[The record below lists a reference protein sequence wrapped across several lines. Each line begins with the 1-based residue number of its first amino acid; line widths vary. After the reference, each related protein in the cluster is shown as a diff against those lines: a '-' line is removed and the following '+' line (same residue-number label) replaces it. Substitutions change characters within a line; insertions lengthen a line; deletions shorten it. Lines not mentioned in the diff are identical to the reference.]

1 MSACCY
7 GHFLYASD
15 AMITSERTFFFSFHL
30 HLHFGHVSD
39 FEMLIKVPDA
49 DEISFEST
57 NSESLKVKDLIEK
70 LSNDLKEKE
79 LIFVANGFVLDP
91 TKSLKEYDISDTS
104 IIHCLVKHRLL
115 AAHHPKE
122 RARSNL
128 PPNPVEVVKSFRV
141 LIDQLDMPFGEKLKD
156 IVNNEETFASLLT
169 TVPGRTHS
177 NSLHDR

>member
-1 MSACCY
+1 
-7 GHFLYASD
+7 
-15 AMITSERTFFFSFHL
+15 
-30 HLHFGHVSD
+30 
-39 FEMLIKVPDA
+39 MLIKVPDA

-91 TKSLKEYDISDTS
+91 TKSLREYDISDTS
-104 IIHCLVKHRLL
+104 IIHCLVKHRPV